1 MGGPSGVCGA
11 STARLYSVG
20 SREERIAKNE
30 AVAREINEGI
40 EASLS
45 EASAEGHVRML
56 CECSNSGCE
65 ELIAI
70 SIQEYE
76 QVRRD
81 ARTFA
86 VWKGHV
92 TPDVE
97 DVVAETDRYVV
108 VRKREGTPAEVAEA
122 TDPRS

>member
-1 MGGPSGVCGA
+1 M
-11 STARLYSVG
+11 G
-20 SREERIAKNE
+20 SREERFAKNE

-56 CECSNSGCE
+56 CECSNSACE

-81 ARTFA
+81 PRTFA